1 MDKFTNSKPHY
12 FESPLVFLL
21 RAAFPFVDVAR
32 VGDTAETGALAPP
45 AFAVALLFVS
55 RL

>member
-1 MDKFTNSKPHY
+1 MGGTHY

-21 RAAFPFVDVAR
+21 RAAFPFVDAAR
-32 VGDTAETGALAPP
+32 VGDAAETGALVPP